1 MLHDTTISTGEN
13 TIRTNGD
20 NPGKINSWYRR
31 IKRLM
36 DLLIAISGLI
46 FFFPL
51 LILIAVVVMM
61 DSPGPVLF
69 RQTRVGQNGKPF
81 TLLKFR
87 TMRWGTR
94 DMPTDQMVKQA
105 VSPITH
111 SGSVLRR
118 ASLDELPQLINVI
131 RGEMSLVGPRPAL
144 PSQEYVNRS
153 RRECGV
159 EALRPG
165 ITGWAQ
171 VCGRDDLSDAEKV
184 RHDAYYH
191 ANQSLRLD
199 LIILARTVAAVFSGR
214 GTR

>member
-1 MLHDTTISTGEN
+1 
-13 TIRTNGD
+13 
-20 NPGKINSWYRR
+20 
-31 IKRLM
+31 
-36 DLLIAISGLI
+36 
-46 FFFPL
+46 
-51 LILIAVVVMM
+51 
-61 DSPGPVLF
+61 
-69 RQTRVGQNGKPF
+69 
-81 TLLKFR
+81 
-87 TMRWGTR
+87 
-94 DMPTDQMVKQA
+94 MPTDQMVKQTI
-105 VSPITH
+105 SPITR

-118 ASLDELPQLINVI
+118 ASLDELPQLINVV

-144 PSQEYVNRS
+144 LSQEYVNRS
-153 RRECGV
+153 RRKSGV

-184 RHDAYYH
+184 RHDAYYR